1 MRSERGSGTILAV
14 AIVGGVVAVTGLA
27 LPLYMGYAVRQ
38 AVAGAADA
46 AALAAADTASGLLPG
61 YPCDAAAVVAAANG
75 SGLASC
81 EVDGLV
87 ATVTA
92 TRYLLGFAVSARAT
106 AGPPPSGVD

>member
-1 MRSERGSGTILAV
+1 M
-14 AIVGGVVAVTGLA
+14 TGLA

-46 AALAAADTASGLLPG
+46 AALAAADTASGILPG
-61 YPCDAAAVVAAANG
+61 YPCDAAAATVAANG

>member
-1 MRSERGSGTILAV
+1 MRSDRGSGTILAV
-14 AIVGGVVAVTGLA
+14 AITAGVVAVTGLA

-61 YPCDAAAVVAAANG
+61 YPCEAAAAAVAANG
-75 SGLASC
+75 AGLASC
-81 EVDGLV
+81 DLDGLV
-87 ATVTA
+87 VTVTA
-92 TRYLLGFAVSARAT
+92 TRSVLGFAVSARAT